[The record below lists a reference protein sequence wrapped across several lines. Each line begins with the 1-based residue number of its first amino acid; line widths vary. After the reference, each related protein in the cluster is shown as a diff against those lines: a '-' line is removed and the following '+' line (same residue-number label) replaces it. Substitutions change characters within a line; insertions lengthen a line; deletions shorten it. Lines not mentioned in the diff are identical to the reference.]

1 MITKVPTFEMMSQ
14 FERFGKYI
22 LLEKLAAGGMAEIY
36 LAKSLGASGV
46 NKFLAVKRILPQFS
60 ENTEFKDMFREEAKV
75 SVNLRHSNVVPIFDF
90 GEEKGHFY
98 IVMDYV
104 EGRNL
109 RQILNELKKLQIQFA
124 IEQICYVVRE
134 AAGGLDHAHRCIDGS
149 TGRPLNIIHRDIS
162 PQNIMISF
170 EGEVKIIDFGIAKA
184 ETQAEATKAG
194 TLKGKYG
201 YMSPEQADGQNID
214 VRTDIFS
221 LGIVLWELLANDR
234 LFTASSEAAIL
245 RKIRECQIPSIRK
258 INPNVPPELEKIV
271 NKVLAK
277 DPNLRYQ
284 TAAAL
289 HKDLNRFL
297 NTQFPDFNAQD
308 FAVFIKN
315 AFAQTYQETKRKLV
329 DYAKSEAGDVRPPTP
344 QVTGPANEATVIDK
358 SVPPLEEDS
367 PFKGATN
374 TKLNLSDLKK
384 ADDDRS
390 INLKTGV
397 LLAQAQ
403 AQAAQTA
410 GRTATGMPRSQTGI
424 IRPPPAGPSFVDTAI
439 DWGVRLGAFAIF
451 AAGGWWAWQNG
462 LIESM
467 ISKPANPP
475 AAHQPSE
482 QTEDQAST
490 QSFQVMIHSEP
501 VGARIYLDGVDTRT
515 FTPRSMV
522 LPANKSVH
530 ITLKKEDYYH
540 SEIDFTPL
548 RDAQSAHLTLQP
560 LGRAAYINIAQ
571 VFGGG
576 SDPII
581 EINGR
586 RVGDKMPIRMYP
598 IPAGVEVQIRARNAF
613 TGTMTETSVLLEPD
627 SKRDLELIIGAPPR

>member
-1 MITKVPTFEMMSQ
+1 MIAKVPTLKMMSQ

-36 LAKSLGASGV
+36 LAKSQGASGV
-46 NKFLAVKRILPQFS
+46 SKFLAVKRILPQFC

-184 ETQAEATKAG
+184 ETQVEATKAG

-297 NTQFPDFNAQD
+297 NTQFPEFNAQD

-315 AFAQTYQETKRKLV
+315 AFAQSYQEIKRKLV
-329 DYAKSEAGDVRPPTP
+329 DYARAEVGEERVNLPPAPPPTA
-344 QVTGPANEATVIDK
+344 GAEATVIDK
-358 SVPPLEEDS
+358 SVPPLDDDA
-367 PFKGATN
+367 PFKTS
-374 TKLNLSDLKK
+374 TSIKVSLKDYKK
-384 ADDDRS
+384 AEEEKS

-397 LLAQAQ
+397 LV
-403 AQAAQTA
+403 AQAARAQ
-410 GRTATGMPRSQTGI
+410 ATMPPRSHTGI
-424 IRPPPAGPSFVDTAI
+424 IRPPPAGPDIVDSLI
-439 DWGVRLGAFAIF
+439 DWGVRLGTISIF
-451 AAGGWWAWQNG
+451 VVGGWWSWKNG
-462 LIESM
+462 LLDSVLK
-467 ISKPANPP
+467 SAKPAPV
-475 AAHQPSE
+475 AQPQPT
-482 QTEDQAST
+482 QTDEHASKQT
-490 QSFQVMIHSEP
+490 YQVMIHSDP
-501 VGARIYLDGVDTRT
+501 PGARIYLDGVDTRT
-515 FTPRSMV
+515 FTPRSESFE
-522 LPANKSVH
+522 AEKTVH
-530 ITLKKEDYYH
+530 ITLKKEGYYP
-540 SEIDFTPL
+540 SEIDFQAL
-548 RDAQSAHLTLQP
+548 RDAQSLRLNLQQ
-560 LGRAAYINIAQ
+560 LGRAAYINIPQ
-571 VFGGG
+571 VFSGG

-586 RVGDKMPIRMYP
+586 TIGDKLPVRMYP
-598 IPAGVEVQIRARNAF
+598 IPAGVEVQIRARNRF
-613 TGTMTETSVLLEPD
+613 TGAMAETSVNLEPD